1 MKEKKTYI
9 TEKEKIINYYSY
21 MLTNVDDNYM
31 DNVKQMD
38 KFLETYNLPRLSQE
52 ETNHLNRPITNTEIE
67 LIIKIF
73 PTNKSPGLDNFIE
86 EFCQTYREE
95 LIFN

>member
-52 ETNHLNRPITNTEIE
+52 ETNHLNRPITNIEIE

-73 PTNKSPGLDNFIE
+73 PTNKSPGLDSFTE